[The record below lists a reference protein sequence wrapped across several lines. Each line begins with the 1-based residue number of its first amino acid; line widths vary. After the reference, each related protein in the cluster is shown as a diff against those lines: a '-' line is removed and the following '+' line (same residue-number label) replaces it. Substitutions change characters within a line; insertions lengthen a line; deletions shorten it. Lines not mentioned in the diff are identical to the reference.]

1 MKKSA
6 ILMGVAAILFISCDA
21 TKVATVTDDVY
32 ASPTEERARARA
44 LAEEKAKQEAL
55 ARQEAKAKEDA
66 IAAESAARQREI
78 ENNPYYKDPE
88 YNSEEYYDYEYASRI
103 NRFHNPIG
111 VGYYDSYYTNM
122 YTYTGNPAFYGT
134 SIYSGYGW
142 GMPSQQFGVMS
153 FGVSSCWG
161 CGGGMAYGSSF
172 YDPWCGCN

>member
-1 MKKSA
+1 
-6 ILMGVAAILFISCDA
+6 
-21 TKVATVTDDVY
+21 
-32 ASPTEERARARA
+32 
-44 LAEEKAKQEAL
+44 
-55 ARQEAKAKEDA
+55 
-66 IAAESAARQREI
+66 
-78 ENNPYYKDPE
+78 
-88 YNSEEYYDYEYASRI
+88 YEYASRI

-172 YDPWCGCN
+172 YDPWCGCNRFGNNWGYGSGFGYGSYWGYGGGWGYGN